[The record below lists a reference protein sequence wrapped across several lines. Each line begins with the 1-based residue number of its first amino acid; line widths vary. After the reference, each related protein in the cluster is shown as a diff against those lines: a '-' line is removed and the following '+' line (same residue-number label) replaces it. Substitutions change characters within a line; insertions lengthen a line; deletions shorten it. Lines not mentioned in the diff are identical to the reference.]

1 MTTRSTETKVTFIHP
16 FKLAAFDAP
25 KPGGT
30 YLLVVEE
37 EQIEGLTF
45 TAFRRTATTLYTPD
59 ISVRS
64 GLQQAHPTTEA
75 EIDALLETDTRHK
88 ITT

>member
-1 MTTRSTETKVTFIHP
+1 MMTRTTETEITFIHP

-37 EQIEGLTF
+37 EEMEGLSF

-59 ISVRS
+59 ISVKS
-64 GLQQAHPTTEA
+64 GLQQAHPTSEA
-75 EIDALLETDTRHK
+75 EIEAILEADALHQ
-88 ITT
+88 IMS

>member
-1 MTTRSTETKVTFIHP
+1 MMTRTTETEITFIYP
-16 FKLAAFDAP
+16 FKLAAFEAP

-75 EIDALLETDTRHK
+75 EIDALLETDALNQ
-88 ITT
+88 IMS